1 MKGTKRDFNQLKLD
15 FFSSEEDLKGF
26 LEKRLNK
33 KIDGNISRKT
43 AGRVKER
50 KEYRDKIYNLALQD
64 GEKELKEKAKGRL
77 LKMENLYFN
86 LALSFEKKLKDPE
99 KLSISDLY
107 TIRKIARTEKGLPI
121 NITRYDPIEINEGSG
136 EKKETKKDIED
147 RYTLLETWKQE
158 AHRHKIHQAK
168 AEEFDKMGYKLDDK
182 IIKEIDDNYKR
193 EREELKKEKE
203 EEIKKLD
210 E

>member
-1 MKGTKRDFNQLKLD
+1 MKGTKRDFNQLKID

-77 LKMENLYFN
+77 LKMDDIYLKI
-86 LALSFEKKLKDPE
+86 ALCLEKKLKKPDD
-99 KLSISDLY
+99 LTISDLY
-107 TIRKIARTEKGLPI
+107 TIRKIARTEKGLQT
-121 NITRYDPIEINEGSG
+121 NITKEILNE
-136 EKKETKKDIED
+136 EKKEEELSEEDKARIEKRANENKLNRD
-147 RYTLLETWKQE
+147 
-158 AHRHKIHQAK
+158 K
-168 AEEFDKMGYKLDDK
+168 AIKFDKL
-182 IIKEIDDNYKR
+182 
-193 EREELKKEKE
+193 
-203 EEIKKLD
+203 
-210 E
+210 

>member
-77 LKMENLYFN
+77 LKMDDIYLKI
-86 LALSFEKKLKDPE
+86 ALCLEKKLKKPDD
-99 KLSISDLY
+99 LTITDLY
-107 TIRKIARTEKGLPI
+107 TIRKIARTEKGLQT
-121 NITRYDPIEINEGSG
+121 NITKEILNED
-136 EKKETKKDIED
+136 KKEDELSED
-147 RYTLLETWKQE
+147 EKEVLN
-158 AHRHKIHQAK
+158 
-168 AEEFDKMGYKLDDK
+168 G
-182 IIKEIDDNYKR
+182 IIKRSY
-193 EREELKKEKE
+193 EEKQKAHKFDELGL
-203 EEIKKLD
+203 KLD